1 VIALPRNQPVLSI
14 KVHSD
19 FDEYSKEA
27 GFISAIITSLTNP
40 DSPFY
45 AMGGLPYKPSSSE
58 SHEFLPSDDT
68 TTSASYKAFG
78 KALTS
83 ARSVMIPDPPKEE
96 EEEKGMEQGEAEPPL
111 SSSSS
116 YLNCSSV
123 WNVIPLPENDKLTGG
138 VILMRP
144 GKTVKIDKYNLEAV
158 VDGVKKSLAVT
169 HAAGL
174 CHCDI
179 RSSNILKFDDEFQL
193 IDYDLSVASGR
204 FFKFAE
210 GALFQNRGERLRSCS
225 VGDLVYWTSADDY
238 EMLKRFSDSVTK
250 SFSDNPSPST
260 PKLKSNRSVQASDDL
275 LATSFGEIEIEI
287 ERSRDGEMRG

>member
-1 VIALPRNQPVLSI
+1 VLSI

-27 GFISAIITSLTNP
+27 GFISAIITSLADP

-45 AMGGLPYKPSSSE
+45 AMGGLPYKPSSSG
-58 SHEFLPSDDT
+58 SHEFLPFDDT
-68 TTSASYKAFG
+68 TTSASSKAFG
-78 KALTS
+78 KALAS
-83 ARSVMIPDPPKEE
+83 ARSVILLCEPDPLEGIVLHEGKEVKEGDKVEEE

-116 YLNCSSV
+116 YLNCVSV
-123 WNVIPLPENDKLTGG
+123 WNVIPLPKNNQLTGG

-144 GKTVKIDKYNLEAV
+144 GEKVKIDKYNLEAV

-193 IDYDLSVASGR
+193 IDYDLSVASGDS
-204 FFKFAE
+204 FNFAE
-210 GALFQNRGERLRSCS
+210 GALFQNRGERLRSFS
-225 VGDLVYWTSADDY
+225 VGDLVSWTPADDD
-238 EMLKRFSDSVTK
+238 EMLKRFMLVTRV
-250 SFSDNPSPST
+250 T
-260 PKLKSNRSVQASDDL
+260 
-275 LATSFGEIEIEI
+275 
-287 ERSRDGEMRG
+287 